1 MQPFAKY
8 LIFFILS
15 FCPAM
20 MLSQGDDYRFEQL
33 PPEIGFSNT
42 GISDI
47 LEDHRGFLWMA
58 TWSGLAKYDGYS
70 VKMYRQEPGN
80 ANGLKSNKITRL
92 FEDSKGRLWFGT
104 NYTGFYRY
112 DREHD
117 VFVQY
122 SHNPEDMNSLSN
134 DNVWSIF
141 EDNEGIFWIGTE
153 KGLNRFNPETGQFV
167 HYENDP
173 SDTRSLSHNF
183 VYSVTQTPDGSLWAG
198 TEEGLN
204 RMVKKEG
211 QEYFIRYNLASKG
224 IPLEDLQAHN
234 FAYHLIP
241 SRFDPHL
248 LWVCTSIGL
257 QRVRFSDDNLDK
269 LEVQFLGHDNG
280 SYPLS
285 HRFVP
290 DVWQQDRYRLWVATY
305 QGLDLLDF
313 ETGRVQYFYVK
324 KGSRVLSGSSLVA
337 DVVLSLASDRT
348 GNLWIGTDKGVN
360 KLNLNAKAFHS
371 ISFDDGEESGNSI
384 MSVIRA
390 SGNRGLWAGSRG
402 GGLNFLPTGKNGL
415 IQGKTSHYRIEV
427 PKQKDLA
434 DFITSILLDREDW
447 LWLAT
452 DGAGVIR
459 VREADIPSQSV
470 TLRNLRQFT
479 KEDPLS
485 DDYVMSLL
493 QTSPG
498 DIWLG
503 YWDKGLDR
511 YDATTGVFHH
521 YLLTKNRTVNLQDF
535 PIVHLAETVE
545 NGQSYL
551 WLGTRGGGVYKLVF
565 NRNENVLEL
574 VRHYRYDGSRVGSLS
589 NDFINC
595 FHLDQAGRLWIGT
608 ESGLNLL
615 NESRG
620 TSGDIFTVFSEK
632 DGLYNGIIQSI
643 LSDENDN
650 IWVSTQGGVSR
661 LIFKDKNLV
670 VNNFD
675 VFDGLQDNFFNDEAA
690 VLTTFGQ
697 LVFGGVNGLN
707 IFQPS
712 AIRIDSIPPKVA
724 ITDFRLFNKSV
735 PIGKMENGRIILQK
749 NISETTELSLGHWD
763 NVISFEFTG
772 LHFGEPKKIRYAYQ
786 LEGFDP
792 GWVYANASQRT
803 AHYTNLPYDNFTF
816 KVKAANS
823 DGVWSEP
830 VTLHLKIRPPFW
842 LTGWAYLI
850 YALLFAGLLYGVR
863 KITKLRTE
871 YKHNLELER
880 VEREKLEEV
889 NRLKLQF
896 FTNISHELRTP
907 LTLIISPLE
916 QLLQE
921 QTGDRKLHKLFT
933 RMHFNANRLLNM
945 INQLLDI
952 RKSEA
957 GLMKLHVEEAD
968 IVEFCREIV
977 TSFRNLAKQRDIQ
990 LKFSAEPELINA
1002 WFDHDQLEKVFFN
1015 LLSNAFKFTEDG
1027 GKVVFTVRSRSTS
1040 GASPALFQSPE
1051 RSAKTEGGKDLQPA
1065 PEVLRDKK
1073 NRLLPVH
1080 FGAQPGWIE
1089 ITVEDTGA
1097 GIPQDQLPYIFERF
1111 YQVEKSQEW
1120 ARKGGTGIGLS
1131 LAKSII
1137 ENHHGNI
1144 GVTSEVG
1151 AGTTFRVSLLPGY
1164 AHFTEE
1170 ERKPLE
1176 KLPKYFGTSS
1186 AHFILPDQPEELVET
1201 ASVNGNGKP
1210 GAVSGEKP
1218 LLLIVEDNPDVRS
1231 YLLENMET
1239 DYRIQQAVD
1248 GVDGLEKALA
1258 EPPDLIIADIAM
1270 PRMDG
1275 IDLCGK
1281 IKTNINTSHIPV
1293 ILLTARTSLVFKV
1306 DGYETG
1312 ADDYVTKPFHMRLLK
1327 ARIKNLIESRRKLRE
1342 KFSRNFDL
1350 SPSEVV
1356 INSLDEQ
1363 LLSQIKI
1370 VVEKHIDDSDFSVDQ
1385 LAHAVHMSR
1394 VQLYR
1399 KLKSLIGQSPGQVIR
1414 VIRLKRALQLLETKQ
1429 YNVSDVMYM
1438 VGYNDLKSFRE
1449 QFKKEFGVSPSGYEK
1464 IG

>member
-1 MQPFAKY
+1 MHTFAKY
-8 LIFFILS
+8 LLLFILFIS
-15 FCPAM
+15 PA
-20 MLSQGDDYRFEQL
+20 LAAGQGREYRFEQL
-33 PPEIGFSNT
+33 PPEIGFSNS
-42 GISDI
+42 GISDM
-47 LEDHRGFLWMA
+47 LEDHRGFLWLA

-112 DREHD
+112 DRD
-117 VFVQY
+117 RDAFVQY
-122 SHNPEDMNSLSN
+122 AHNPEDMNSLSN
-134 DNVWSIF
+134 DNVWCVF
-141 EDNEGIFWIGTE
+141 EDRDGIFWIGTE

-167 HYENDP
+167 HYEHEP

-183 VYSVTQTPDGSLWAG
+183 VYSVAQTSDGSLWAG

-204 RMVKKEG
+204 RMVKRNG
-211 QEYFIRYNLASKG
+211 QEYFIRYNLAADNVRE
-224 IPLEDLQAHN
+224 EDFQAHN
-234 FAYHLIP
+234 FAYKIVP

-257 QRVRFSDDNLDK
+257 QQVRFSDENLDE
-269 LEVQFLGHDNG
+269 LDVQFFGHG
-280 SYPLS
+280 SGPLPLS

-290 DVWQQDRYRLWVATY
+290 DVWEQNDSLLWVATY
-305 QGLDLLDF
+305 QGLDLLNLK
-313 ETGRVQYFYVK
+313 TGGAQYFLAK
-324 KGSRVLSGSSLVA
+324 KGQPHRLST
-337 DVVLSLASDRT
+337 DVVLCLAYDRT

-360 KLNLNAKAFHS
+360 KLNLNAKAFQSFSFSTRESTTNNITS
-371 ISFDDGEESGNSI
+371 IVQATGGH
-384 MSVIRA
+384 
-390 SGNRGLWAGSRG
+390 GLWTGSRG
-402 GGLNFLPTGKNGL
+402 GGLNFLPINK
-415 IQGKTSHYRIEV
+415 QGRIEGEARHYSIHA
-427 PKQKDLA
+427 PKQTDLA
-434 DFITSILLDREDW
+434 DFITSILLDRDGW

-459 VREADIPSQSV
+459 IREADIPPVSGP
-470 TLRNLRQFT
+470 LRRFRQFT
-479 KEDPLS
+479 KKDPLS

-493 QTSPG
+493 QTTSG
-498 DIWLG
+498 DVWLG

-511 YDATTGVFHH
+511 YDPATGDFHH

-535 PIVHLAETVE
+535 PVMHLTETVE
-545 NGQSYL
+545 GGKSYL
-551 WLGTRGGGVYKLVF
+551 WAGTRGGGVYKLF
-565 NRNENVLEL
+565 LNKNENALEL
-574 VRHYRYDGSRVGSLS
+574 VKHYRAGDNRAGSLS

-595 FHLDQAGRLWIGT
+595 FHLDPAGRLWIGT
-608 ESGLNLL
+608 ESGINLL
-615 NESRG
+615 DQN
-620 TSGDIFTVFSEK
+620 TDTFTTISEK
-632 DGLYNGIIQSI
+632 NGLANSVIQSI
-643 LSDENDN
+643 LSTPAESGATGD

-661 LIFKDKNLV
+661 LRYVGGQVV

-675 VFDGLQDNFFNDEAA
+675 AFDGLQDNYFNDDAA
-690 VLTTFGQ
+690 VRAASGQ

-707 IFQPS
+707 IFRPE
-712 AIRIDSIPPKVA
+712 AIRIDSIPPRVA
-724 ITDFRLFNKSV
+724 ITDFRLFNKPV
-735 PIGKMENGRIILQK
+735 PIGEMENGRTILSK
-749 NISETTELSLGHWD
+749 SISETTGLTLTHRE

-772 LHFGEPKKIRYAYQ
+772 LHFGEPKKIQYAYQ

-792 GWVYANASQRT
+792 GWVYTGANQRT
-803 AHYTNLPYDNFTF
+803 AHYTNLPYDDFIF

-830 VTLHLKIRPPFW
+830 VTIRLCVRPPFW

-850 YALLFAGLLYGVR
+850 YGLLFVGLLYGVR
-863 KITKLRTE
+863 KITKLRAE
-871 YKHNLELER
+871 FRHSLELER
-880 VEREKLEEV
+880 IEREKLEEV

-916 QLLQE
+916 QLLAE
-921 QTGDRKLHKLFT
+921 QTGNRKLHKTFT

-957 GLMKLHVEEAD
+957 GLMKLHVEQGD
-968 IVEFCREIV
+968 LVEFCREIV
-977 TSFRNLAKQRDIQ
+977 SSFRNLAKQRSIQ
-990 LKFSAEPELINA
+990 MKFTAEPERIPA
-1002 WFDHDQLEKVFFN
+1002 WFDHDQLEKVLFN
-1015 LLSNAFKFTEDG
+1015 LLSNAFKFTEDEG
-1027 GKVVFTVRSRSTS
+1027 RVEFLVRSPQSAVRSLQSAVRQSSVLQS
-1040 GASPALFQSPE
+1040 GGVLPVTGL
-1051 RSAKTEGGKDLQPA
+1051 KTEG
-1065 PEVLRDKK
+1065 LRTGGLRTEGLKTEDY
-1073 NRLLPVH
+1073 
-1080 FGAQPGWIE
+1080 IE
-1089 ITVEDTGA
+1089 ITVSDTGA
-1097 GIPQDQLPYIFERF
+1097 GIPQEELPYIFERF
-1111 YQVEKSQEW
+1111 YRVEKSQEW

-1137 ENHHGNI
+1137 SNHHGEI
-1144 GVTSEVG
+1144 GVESIVG
-1151 AGTTFRVSLLPGY
+1151 VGTTFRVKLLPGE

-1170 ERKPLE
+1170 EKKPLE
-1176 KLPKYFGTSS
+1176 KASQSPS
-1186 AHFILPDQPEELVET
+1186 HFILSDLADEHTVK
-1201 ASVNGNGKP
+1201 NGANGRHAEKTEVSP
-1210 GAVSGEKP
+1210 GKKP

-1231 YLLENMET
+1231 YLLENLET

-1258 EPPDLIIADIAM
+1258 QPPGLIIADIAM

-1275 IDLCGK
+1275 LELCGK
-1281 IKTNINTSHIPV
+1281 IKTNVQTSHIPV

-1327 ARIKNLIESRRKLRE
+1327 ARIKNLLESRRKLRE
-1342 KFSRNFDL
+1342 KFAKNFDL

-1363 LLSQIKI
+1363 LLSQIKT
-1370 VVEKHIDDSDFSVDQ
+1370 VVEKHIDDSAFSVED
-1385 LAHAVHMSR
+1385 LAHAVLMSR

-1399 KLKSLIGQSPGQVIR
+1399 KLKALTGQSPGQVIR
-1414 VIRLKRALQLLETKQ
+1414 TIRLKRAVQLLETKE

-1438 VGYNDLKSFRE
+1438 VGYNDLKSFRD
-1449 QFKKEFGVSPSGYEK
+1449 QFKREFGVNPSGYERV
-1464 IG
+1464 GEG

>member
-1 MQPFAKY
+1 MQSLFKY
-8 LIFFILS
+8 LNFLILI
-15 FCPAM
+15 FCPA
-20 MLSQGDDYRFEQL
+20 LAISQGNEFRFEQL

-70 VKMYRQEPGN
+70 VKMYRQDPGN
-80 ANGLKSNKITRL
+80 SNGLKSNKITRM

-112 DREHD
+112 DRERD
-117 VFVQY
+117 SFVQY
-122 SHNPEDMNSLSN
+122 CHNPEDMNSLSN
-134 DNVWSIF
+134 DNVWAVF
-141 EDNEGIFWIGTE
+141 EDSEGIFWIGTE
-153 KGLNRFNPETGQFV
+153 KGLNRFNSETGQFV

-183 VYSVTQTPDGSLWAG
+183 VYSITQTPDGSLWVG

-204 RMVKKEG
+204 RMVRRDG
-211 QEYFIRYNLASKG
+211 QEYFVRYNLASEN
-224 IPLEDLQAHN
+224 IAAEDFQAHN
-234 FAYHLIP
+234 FCYHLIP
-241 SRFDPHL
+241 SRFDSKL

-257 QRVRFSDDNLDK
+257 QRVRFSEENLDY
-269 LEVQFLGHDNG
+269 LDVQFFGHG
-280 SYPLS
+280 SGPLPLS
-285 HRFVP
+285 HRFIP
-290 DVWQQDRYRLWVATY
+290 DVWEQDSSLLWVATY
-305 QGLDLLDF
+305 QGLNLMDF
-313 ETGRVQYFYVK
+313 KTGRVQYFNAK
-324 KGSRVLSGSSLVA
+324 KGQPNCLST
-337 DVVLSLASDRT
+337 DVVMCLAYDRT

-360 KLNLNAKAFHS
+360 KLNLNAKAFQSFSFAAKESTTNNITS
-371 ISFDDGEESGNSI
+371 IIQATGNK
-384 MSVIRA
+384 
-390 SGNRGLWAGSRG
+390 GLWTGSRG
-402 GGLNFLPTGKNGL
+402 GGLNFLPAGKNGL
-415 IQGKTSHYRIEV
+415 ISREASHYSINAR
-427 PKQKDLA
+427 KQTDLA
-434 DFITSILLDREDW
+434 DFITSVLLDRDGW

-459 VREADIPSQSV
+459 IKESSIPAES
-470 TLRNLRQFT
+470 TALRNFQQFT

-493 QTSPG
+493 QTTSG
-498 DIWLG
+498 DVWLG

-511 YDATTGVFHH
+511 YDPATGTFHH

-535 PIVHLAETVE
+535 PAVHLAETVE
-545 NGQSYL
+545 NGKSYL
-551 WLGTRGGGVYKLVF
+551 WIGTRGGGVYKLFF
-565 NRNENVLEL
+565 NVGENVLEL
-574 VRHYRYDGSRVGSLS
+574 VKQYHSDGSEAGSLS

-595 FHLDQAGRLWIGT
+595 FHLDQAGRFWIGT
-608 ESGLNLL
+608 ESGINLL
-615 NESRG
+615 NKSSD
-620 TSGDIFTVFSEK
+620 TFTVAGEK
-632 DGLYNGIIQSI
+632 NGLANSIIQSI
-643 LSDENDN
+643 LSDEKGN

-661 LIFKDKNLV
+661 LQFDDKQLV

-675 VFDGLQDNFFNDEAA
+675 AFDGLQDNFFNDEAA
-690 VLTTFGQ
+690 VLTASGQ

-707 IFQPS
+707 IFRPE
-712 AIRIDSIPPKVA
+712 AISIDSIPPKVA

-735 PIGKMENGRIILQK
+735 PIGKMENGRTILLK
-749 NISETTELSLGHWD
+749 NISETTELTLSHGD
-763 NVISFEFTG
+763 NVIAFEFTG

-792 GWVYANASQRT
+792 GWVYADANQRT
-803 AHYTNLPYDNFTF
+803 AHYTNLPYDNFIF

-830 VTLHLKIRPPFW
+830 VTLRLTVRPPFW

-850 YALLFAGLLYGVR
+850 YGLLFAGLLYGVR
-863 KITKLRTE
+863 KITKLRAE
-871 YKHNLELER
+871 FRHSLELER
-880 VEREKLEEV
+880 IDREKLEEV

-921 QTGDRKLHKLFT
+921 QVGNRKLHKTFT

-957 GLMKLHVEEAD
+957 GLMKLHVEEGD
-968 IVEFCREIV
+968 VVEFSREIV
-977 TSFRNLAKQRDIQ
+977 SSFRNLAKQRNIH
-990 LKFSAEPELINA
+990 LKFSAEPEQVYA
-1002 WFDHDQLEKVFFN
+1002 WFDHDQLEKVLFN
-1015 LLSNAFKFTEDG
+1015 LLSNAFKFTEDRG
-1027 GKVVFTVRSRSTS
+1027 RIELTVQQSLERTGKTDGLTDWRT
-1040 GASPALFQSPE
+1040 GELE
-1051 RSAKTEGGKDLQPA
+1051 TDY
-1065 PEVLRDKK
+1065 
-1073 NRLLPVH
+1073 
-1080 FGAQPGWIE
+1080 IE
-1089 ITVEDTGA
+1089 ISVSDTGA

-1137 ENHHGNI
+1137 SNHRGRI
-1144 GVTSEVG
+1144 EVESQVGV
-1151 AGTTFRVSLLPGY
+1151 GTTFSVKLLPGH
-1164 AHFTEE
+1164 AHFTDEE
-1170 ERKPLE
+1170 KKPLE
-1176 KLPKYFGTSS
+1176 KPTYSP
-1186 AHFILPDQPEELVET
+1186 AHFIISELPEELVEL
-1201 ASVNGNGKP
+1201 SRDSGNGKTKSSN
-1210 GAVSGEKP
+1210 GKKP

-1258 EPPDLIIADIAM
+1258 DPPDLIIADIAM

-1275 IDLCGK
+1275 IELCGK

-1327 ARIKNLIESRRKLRE
+1327 ARIRNLLESRRTLRE
-1342 KFSRNFDL
+1342 KFAKNFDL

-1356 INSLDEQ
+1356 INSIDEQ
-1363 LLSQIKI
+1363 LLSQIKM
-1370 VVEKHIDDSDFSVDQ
+1370 VVEKHIDDSDFSVEQ
-1385 LAHAVHMSR
+1385 LARSVLMSR

-1399 KLKSLIGQSPGQVIR
+1399 KLKSLTGQSPGQVIR
-1414 VIRLKRALQLLETKQ
+1414 SFRLKRAVQLLETKE
-1429 YNVSDVMYM
+1429 YNVMDVMYM

-1449 QFKKEFGVSPSGYEK
+1449 QFKREFGVSPSGYEK
-1464 IG
+1464 TT